1 MDKMLSLER
10 LKQSKLP
17 DLGPK
22 IYLTLQRHLL
32 YKADLSHTE
41 VPSSAN
47 EVTIHRV
54 LILFLAPPKTHNH

>member
-1 MDKMLSLER
+1 MDKILSVE
-10 LKQSKLP
+10 LKQSQFL

-22 IYLTLQRHLL
+22 ILLILQRHIL

-47 EVTIHRV
+47 TATIERV
-54 LILFLAPPKTHNH
+54 LISFPAPPKTHNH